1 VEEAGGAAGAVLD
14 AISVDRL
21 TVLGPGPGV
30 ERRGTE
36 HTTTTARRH
45 THPPQQ
51 NITGAR
57 LHTLCGPRPSQHAL
71 ALSAD
76 ALKLL
81 PVAPAA
87 AGRATPQVPFWRLQ
101 GCSAFQ
107 NKDPASQI
115 AFMRRRAP
123 SWSPAVLTTATTA
136 HVGWAAR
143 DVWSLCCQKFLC
155 CCVSAR
161 GCLHADLSSTDNST
175 FSVLQRLDM

>member
-1 VEEAGGAAGAVLD
+1 VLD
-14 AISVDRL
+14 AISVDRP

-57 LHTLCGPRPSQHAL
+57 LHTLRAPRPSQHAL
-71 ALSAD
+71 AVRRRAG
-76 ALKLL
+76 
-81 PVAPAA
+81 PAARRAEA
-87 AGRATPQVPFWRLQ
+87 AGRATPQLPVWRLQ
-101 GCSAFQ
+101 GCEAFQ
-107 NKDPASQI
+107 NKDHAAQI

-123 SWSPAVLTTATTA
+123 SWSPAVLTTATSGHA
-136 HVGWAAR
+136 GWAAR
-143 DVWSLCCQKFLC
+143 HVWSLCWQKFLC

-161 GCLHADLSSTDNST
+161 GCLHADLSSTGNST
-175 FSVLQRLDM
+175 FSVLSASTCSV